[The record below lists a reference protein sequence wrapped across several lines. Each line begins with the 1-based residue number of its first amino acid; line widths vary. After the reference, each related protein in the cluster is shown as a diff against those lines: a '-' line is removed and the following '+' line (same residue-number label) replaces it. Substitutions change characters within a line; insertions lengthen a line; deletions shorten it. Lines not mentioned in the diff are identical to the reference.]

1 MIYNKITGIDGAA
14 FHQYGQGG
22 AIAIVSVVMVFV
34 ILLLIIVLTE
44 AIGNAINKATPVAEA
59 ATESTAPAATSAAS
73 PLNINDEDATVAAL
87 VASIDYRNETKKNI
101 QVISV
106 REVK

>member
-1 MIYNKITGIDGAA
+1 MYRQITGINGAD

-22 AIAIVSVVMVFV
+22 VIAIVSVLMVFA
-34 ILLLIIVLTE
+34 ILLIIILLTE
-44 AIGNAINKATPVAEA
+44 AIGNAINKATPVAEV
-59 ATESTAPAATSAAS
+59 ATQTNAPVATSAAS